1 MNTFLQ
7 KTLFL
12 KRRAF
17 LPPNG
22 YFFAIVY
29 LIVLSQQIKV
39 NANKNNA
46 NNSDVNYIFDITN
59 LVFFFFL
66 GLIRCFRI

>member
-12 KRRAF
+12 KKRAF

-22 YFFAIVY
+22 YFF
-29 LIVLSQQIKV
+29 LLLLSQQIKV

-59 LVFFFFL
+59 LVFFLLRSNAMF
-66 GLIRCFRI
+66 